1 MKKFK
6 KKKQLVKTPN
16 FKLST
21 VYERT
26 IKLCYFWLLP
36 KMFLIGRTSWKH
48 SYLARQS
55 NDNCNLPKIAIIIIP
70 NYPLTVLSLHLTRKL
85 MMDRNML
92 EDQLSDQNMAV
103 RSNVLHISRHLSTD
117 DDDGFDIFLF
127 VKKGEVL
134 CVAGGSCQ
142 HDSSIS

>member
-1 MKKFK
+1 MIMIFALKTNEYDLKLIVFLLDWSGFFYSRQTMPHLNKWMKKFK

-92 EDQLSDQNMAV
+92 ED
-103 RSNVLHISRHLSTD
+103 
-117 DDDGFDIFLF
+117 
-127 VKKGEVL
+127 
-134 CVAGGSCQ
+134 
-142 HDSSIS
+142 

>member
-6 KKKQLVKTPN
+6 KKLLVKTQN
-16 FKLST
+16 VKLST
-21 VYERT
+21 IYERT

-55 NDNCNLPKIAIIIIP
+55 NYDNCNLPKIAILIIP

-103 RSNVLHISRHLSTD
+103 RSNVLHISRHLSN

-134 CVAGGSCQ
+134 CGLGVVVCTILQ
-142 HDSSIS
+142 

>member
-6 KKKQLVKTPN
+6 KKLLVKTPN
-16 FKLST
+16 VKLST

-26 IKLCYFWLLP
+26 IKLYYFWLLP
-36 KMFLIGRTSWKH
+36 KNVAH
-48 SYLARQS
+48 SQNILETFIFSIARQS
-55 NDNCNLPKIAIIIIP
+55 NYDNSNLPKIAIIIIP
-70 NYPLTVLSLHLTRKL
+70 NYPLTVLSLYLTRKL

-103 RSNVLHISRHLSTD
+103 RSNVLHISRHLSS

-134 CVAGGSCQ
+134 CGLGVVVCTILQ
-142 HDSSIS
+142 

>member
-6 KKKQLVKTPN
+6 KKLLVKTPN
-16 FKLST
+16 VKLSS

-55 NDNCNLPKIAIIIIP
+55 DYDNCSLPKIAIIIIP

-103 RSNVLHISRHLSTD
+103 RSNVLHISRHLSN

-134 CVAGGSCQ
+134 CGAGGSCL